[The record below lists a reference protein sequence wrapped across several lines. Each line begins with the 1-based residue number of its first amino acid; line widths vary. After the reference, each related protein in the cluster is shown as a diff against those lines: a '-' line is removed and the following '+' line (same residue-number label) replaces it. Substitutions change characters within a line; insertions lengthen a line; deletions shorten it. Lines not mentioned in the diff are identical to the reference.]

1 MSNKLKRYAW
11 LIETIKRNSRGISFR
26 EISSAW
32 EKSSLNDG
40 GESLSLRTFQEHKKA
55 INDLSIGIEIVYQKA
70 INTYHIQSSEDGI
83 GFSAKWFW
91 NAMSAYVAIEEN
103 KTIRNRIILEDIPSA
118 EVWLD
123 AVLHAIKENNC
134 LKITY
139 HPFGNQAFNMEVS
152 PYFVQLAGKR
162 WYLFGLQEKEMSL
175 KAYAL
180 DRIEKIEITDKEF
193 VLPKDFSAEHYLE
206 STGIGQY
213 DSVKEEKIV
222 LRAYGRQVDLLRTL
236 PLHKSQQE
244 TKTEKEQAEF
254 TYVLRPTTRFYGE
267 ILSRGEFVK
276 VLSPT
281 TVRKKI
287 KTIAEKI
294 SSYY

>member
-1 MSNKLKRYAW
+1 MPNKLKRYAW
-11 LIETIKRNSRGISFR
+11 LIETIKRHGRGINFR
-26 EISSAW
+26 DISSAW
-32 EKSSLNDG
+32 EKSTLNDG
-40 GESLSLRTFQEHKKA
+40 GEPLSLRTFQEHKKA
-55 INDLSIGIEIVYQKA
+55 INELSIGIEIVCEKA
-70 INTYHIQSSEDGI
+70 TNTYHILSSEDDT
-83 GFSAKWFW
+83 GFSTKWLW
-91 NAMSAYVAIEEN
+91 NAMSVYMAMEEN
-103 KTIRNRIILEDIPSA
+103 KTIRNRIIIEDIPSA

-123 AVLHAIKENNC
+123 VVLHAIKESNR

-139 HPFGNQAFNMEVS
+139 HPFGSQAFNMEVS
-152 PYFVQLAGKR
+152 PYFVQLAGQR
-162 WYLFGLQEKEMSL
+162 WYLFGLREKDVSL

-180 DRIEKIEITDKEF
+180 DRIERIEITDKKF

-206 STGIGQY
+206 SNGIGQY
-213 DSVKEEKIV
+213 DSIKEEKIV

-281 TVRKKI
+281 AVCKKI
-287 KTIAEKI
+287 KAIAEKI